1 MRPGYAGAV
10 TSNGGA
16 IPNPYLV
23 FSRKEWA
30 ALRDRTPLRLTEE
43 ELSDRRGLLDVTD
56 LEEVRDVYLPLAQL
70 ISLYVTSAANLR
82 RSIGKFAFGD
92 NEPGVAGA
100 AGGGGASVSSDPG
113 DEGLWGPDAKPPFVI
128 GIAGSVAVG
137 KSTFARTLQG
147 LLSWQPEHP
156 RVELITT
163 DGFLHSNADLER
175 RGLMGRKGFPESYD
189 QRAFLRFLSAVKAG
203 GAEVTAPVY
212 SHLVYDVVRGES
224 VPVRR
229 PDILLVE
236 GLNLLQPAR
245 VRADG
250 PASLAVSD
258 FLDFSIYLDARRSD
272 LRSWYVDR
280 FLALR
285 STAFSDPQSYFH
297 RFAALSDDE
306 AVGLATEIWS
316 SINERNLIDNILPTR
331 GRARLVLRKGADH
344 RVERIRLRKP

>member
-1 MRPGYAGAV
+1 V
-10 TSNGGA
+10 TTSSSLA
-16 IPNPYLV
+16 AAPSPYLE
-23 FSRKEWA
+23 FSRDDWA
-30 ALRDRTPLRLTEE
+30 ALRDRGPLLLTEE
-43 ELSDRRGLLDVTD
+43 ELKDRRGLLDVTD
-56 LEEVRDVYLPLAQL
+56 LDEVRDVYLPLTQL
-70 ISLYVTSAANLR
+70 LTLYVSATAGLR
-82 RSIGKFAFGD
+82 RSIGAFAEGVGD
-92 NEPGVAGA
+92 KQ
-100 AGGGGASVSSDPG
+100 
-113 DEGLWGPDAKPPFVI
+113 GLWKPDAQPPFVI

-137 KSTFARTLQG
+137 KSTFARTLRD
-147 LLSWQPEHP
+147 LLARQPEHP

-163 DGFLHSNADLER
+163 DGFLYPNDELEK

-189 QRAFLRFLSAVKAG
+189 QRAFLRFLSAVKSG

-212 SHLVYDVVRGES
+212 SHLVYDIVPGES
-224 VPVRR
+224 APVRR

-250 PASLAVSD
+250 RTSLAVSD

-272 LRSWYVDR
+272 LQTWYVDR

-285 STAFSDPQSYFH
+285 HTAFSDPQSYFH
-297 RFAALSDDE
+297 RFAALDDE
-306 AVGLATEIWS
+306 AARGLALEIWT

-344 RVERIRLRKP
+344 RVERVRLRKP